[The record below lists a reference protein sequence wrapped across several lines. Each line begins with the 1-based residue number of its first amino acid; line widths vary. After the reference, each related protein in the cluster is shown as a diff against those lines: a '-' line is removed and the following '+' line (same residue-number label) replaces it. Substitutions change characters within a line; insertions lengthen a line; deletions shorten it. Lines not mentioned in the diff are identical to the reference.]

1 MYGQCEEGRALRG
14 YLGMVIMSVVTMV
27 YVGVAKTSSHSTQ
40 IYDIWHEVLYE
51 SIVIYKP

>member
-40 IYDIWHEVLYE
+40 IYDIWHEVL
-51 SIVIYKP
+51 